1 MNTGGGITNQN
12 AVANL
17 YHINERRAI
26 QINRSGIIRNNG
38 VDPTVY
44 GAR

>member
-1 MNTGGGITNQN
+1 MNTGGGIRNQN

-17 YHINERRAI
+17 YHINEGRAI
-26 QINRSGIIRNNG
+26 QINRSGIILNE
-38 VDPTVY
+38 VDLTVY